1 MKLRGEAE
9 IGLCRKDGKR
19 SKEEIGFGTDSPP
32 LTEENNL
39 FDNCFKKADDFQKWA
54 GRCHLE
60 HREATALLPDSAKFG
75 VNVKKYFLECTI

>member
-39 FDNCFKKADDFQKWA
+39 FDNCFKKADDF
-54 GRCHLE
+54 
-60 HREATALLPDSAKFG
+60 
-75 VNVKKYFLECTI
+75 

>member
-39 FDNCFKKADDFQKWA
+39 FDNCFKKAVIFRNGREDAIWNTEKQLPSFQTQPYL
-54 GRCHLE
+54 G
-60 HREATALLPDSAKFG
+60 
-75 VNVKKYFLECTI
+75 